1 MMSSFMIDLM
11 PSAIH
16 TRKPCGPARFG
27 PMRDCMRAE
36 TRRSTQV
43 MIPATGAMK
52 SRMIAAATERMSPAP
67 SRSAGALGVKPSIEI
82 WLRLFGGRAC
92 RRRNVDDG
100 EARRAARG

>member
-1 MMSSFMIDLM
+1 MIDLM

-16 TRKPCGPARFG
+16 TKKPCGPARFG

-52 SRMIAAATERMSPAP
+52 SRMIAAATRRMSPAP
-67 SRSAGALGVKPSIEI
+67 RRSAGALG
-82 WLRLFGGRAC
+82 
-92 RRRNVDDG
+92 
-100 EARRAARG
+100 

>member
-1 MMSSFMIDLM
+1 MIDLM

-43 MIPATGAMK
+43 MMPAVGAMK
-52 SRMIAAATERMSPAP
+52 SRMIAAAIAEDE
-67 SRSAGALGVKPSIEI
+67 AGAEQI
-82 WLRLFGGRAC
+82 GGRADVVALERDLLVDRG
-92 RRRNVDDG
+92 RRR
-100 EARRAARG
+100 RA